1 MDGSGWILL
10 SLLCRKAWIML
21 DIERIRPE
29 IINLCKNLKVKK
41 LDIFGSATSDDFHP
55 DSDVDVLVQFERDSG
70 GLFDR
75 YFTLKEG
82 LEEILGRMVD
92 VVVED
97 AITNPYFRIE
107 VERSRRNVYAA

>member
-21 DIERIRPE
+21 DIERIKPE
-29 IINLCKNLKVKK
+29 ISNLCKNLKVKK
-41 LDIFGSATSDDFHP
+41 LDIFGSAASDDFHP
-55 DSDVDVLVQFERDSG
+55 DSDVDVLVQFDRDSG

-75 YFTLKEG
+75 YFALKEG
-82 LEEILGRMVD
+82 LEEILGRTVD

-97 AITNPYFRIE
+97 AIANPYFRME
-107 VERSRRNVYAA
+107 VEHSRRNVYAA